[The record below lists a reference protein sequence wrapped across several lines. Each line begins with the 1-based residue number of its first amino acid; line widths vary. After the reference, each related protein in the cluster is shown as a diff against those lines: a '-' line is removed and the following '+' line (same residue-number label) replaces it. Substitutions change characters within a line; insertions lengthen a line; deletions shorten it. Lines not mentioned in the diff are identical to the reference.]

1 MLKNLPRRDF
11 LKALG
16 ATASLAGCAA
26 GHQVTLEPGGA
37 QRPAPKRILILGGTG
52 YIGPAIVGAALA
64 RGHVVTLYNRGKTN
78 PHLFPTVEKI
88 LGERQTD
95 LDKLRGRSWDAVID
109 TWTRYPSAVRAAAE
123 LLRDQV
129 GHYLFVSTISV
140 YKIGREPIDESSAVM
155 TPSEPPPENQDLRN
169 YGPLKVLSEQAA
181 EQAMPGRVT
190 VVRPGVIAGPGDP
203 SDRFTYWPVRL
214 ARGGQVLAPGD
225 PGYRMQ
231 LIDVRDLGE
240 WIVTAIEARHL
251 GTYNAVGPAEPEL
264 RTVLQGCHSG
274 VASTAQFV
282 WVDDKWLEGND
293 AGSFNDFPLAVG
305 ADSPMGGFARVSA
318 ARAVARGLRFRPV
331 GVTAK
336 DTLDWWNAQ
345 PAERRAKPRPGLTAE
360 REAELLS
367 RWNQR
372 PQPGRSS

>member
-16 ATASLAGCAA
+16 ATAGLAGCAA
-26 GHQVTLEPGGA
+26 SHPTTQERSGA
-37 QRPAPKRILILGGTG
+37 LHPTPKRILILGGTG
-52 YIGPAIVGAALA
+52 YIGPAIVSAARA
-64 RGHVVTLYNRGKTN
+64 RGHAVTLYNRGKTN
-78 PHLFPTVEKI
+78 PHLFPEVEKI
-88 LGERQTD
+88 LGERQAD
-95 LDKLRGRSWDAVID
+95 LNRLRGRSWDAVID

-129 GHYLFVSTISV
+129 GQYLFVSTISV
-140 YKIGREPIDESSAVM
+140 YKLGREPIDESSAVM

-203 SDRFTYWPVRL
+203 TDRFTYWPVRL

-240 WIVTAIEARHL
+240 WIVTAIEARHV
-251 GTYNAVGPAEPEL
+251 GTYNAVGPAEPGL
-264 RTVLQGCHSG
+264 RTVLQACHSG
-274 VASTAQFV
+274 VASSGQFV
-282 WVDDKWLEGND
+282 FVDDKWLEQNG
-293 AGSFNDFPLAVG
+293 AGDFNDFPLAVPG
-305 ADSPMGGFARVSA
+305 DSPISGFARVSA
-318 ARAVARGLRFRPV
+318 TLAMQKGLRFRPI
-331 GVTAK
+331 GITAK

-367 RWNQR
+367 RWR
-372 PQPGRSS
+372 PQPRST

>member
-16 ATASLAGCAA
+16 ASAGLAGCAA
-26 GHQVTLEPGGA
+26 SHPATLERTVAG
-37 QRPAPKRILILGGTG
+37 RPAPKRILILGGTG
-52 YIGPAIVGAALA
+52 YIGPAIVGAARA
-64 RGHVVTLYNRGKTN
+64 RGHAVTLFNRGKTN
-78 PHLFPTVEKI
+78 PHLFPEVEKI
-88 LGERQTD
+88 LGERQAD
-95 LDKLRGRSWDAVID
+95 LGRLRGRSWDAVID

-129 GHYLFVSTISV
+129 GQYLFVSTISV
-140 YKIGREPIDESSAVM
+140 YKLGREPIDESSAVM
-155 TPSEPPPENQDLRN
+155 LPSEPPPENQDLRN

-203 SDRFTYWPVRL
+203 TDRFTYWPVRL

-231 LIDVRDLGE
+231 FIDVRDLGE
-240 WIVTAIEARHL
+240 WIVTAIEARHV
-251 GTYNAVGPAEPEL
+251 GTYNAVGPAEPAL
-264 RTVLQGCHSG
+264 RTVLQACHGG
-274 VASTAQFV
+274 VASAGQLVF
-282 WVDDKWLEGND
+282 VDDKWLEHNG
-293 AGSFNDFPLAVG
+293 AGDFNDFPLAVPG
-305 ADSPMGGFARVSA
+305 DSPISGFAQVSA
-318 ARAVARGLRFRPV
+318 ARAIQRGLRFRPV

-360 REAELLS
+360 REAELLV
-367 RWNQR
+367 RWHAD
-372 PQPGRSS
+372 PQAGRST

>member
-16 ATASLAGCAA
+16 ATAGLAGCAA
-26 GHQVTLEPGGA
+26 SHPTTQERSGA
-37 QRPAPKRILILGGTG
+37 LHPTPKRILILGGTG
-52 YIGPAIVGAALA
+52 YIGPAIVSAARA
-64 RGHVVTLYNRGKTN
+64 RGHAVTLYNRGKTN
-78 PHLFPTVEKI
+78 PHLFPEVEKI
-88 LGERQTD
+88 LGERQAD
-95 LDKLRGRSWDAVID
+95 LNRLRGRSWDAVID

-129 GHYLFVSTISV
+129 GQYLFVSTISV
-140 YKIGREPIDESSAVM
+140 YKLGREPIDESSAVM

-203 SDRFTYWPVRL
+203 TDRFTYWPVRL

-225 PGYRMQ
+225 PEYRMQ
-231 LIDVRDLGE
+231 FIDVRDLGE
-240 WIVTAIEARHL
+240 WIITAIEARHV

-264 RTVLQGCHSG
+264 RTVLQACHSG
-274 VASTAQFV
+274 VASSGQLVF
-282 WVDDKWLEGND
+282 VDDKWLEQNS
-293 AGSFNDFPLAVG
+293 AGDFNDFPLAVPG
-305 ADSPMGGFARVSA
+305 DSPISGFARVSA
-318 ARAVARGLRFRPV
+318 TRAMQKGLRFRPV

-367 RWNQR
+367 RWH
-372 PQPGRSS
+372 PQPGPT